1 MNYRILLILSMGIL
15 LFNSCG
21 QQEREQKLAAQEKQ
35 IREQQQE
42 LILKANQLALK
53 EKQLEDKEKHLDS
66 ALISQDSVA
75 AIFPKLAG
83 NWNVNMV
90 CSQAT
95 CAGSAIG
102 DTKNEQWV
110 FSLQGS
116 SIVAQAYT
124 KKVLSRVYV
133 GKIQGGLLQLTAQSA
148 DSSVESNVQMNVFL
162 RPIGDSTSM
171 NGKRNITRPDCQI
184 VYNMN
189 MKKL

>member
-1 MNYRILLILSMGIL
+1 MGIL
-15 LFNSCG
+15 LFSSCG
-21 QQEREQKLAAQEKQ
+21 QQEREQKLAAQAKQ
-35 IREQQQE
+35 LREQKQE

-53 EKQLEDKEKHLDS
+53 EKQLNDKEKHLDS
-66 ALISQDSVA
+66 ALTIQDSVA
-75 AIFPKLAG
+75 VLFPKLAG

-116 SIVAQAYT
+116 SIIAQAYA

-133 GKIQGGLLQLTAQSA
+133 GKYVGGLLQLTAQTA
-148 DSSVESNVQMNVFL
+148 DSATESAVQINVFL
-162 RPIGDSTSM
+162 RPVGDSTNM